1 MANTVIALKKS
12 AIPSSVPSNL
22 ANGELAI
29 NYADGKLYYKA
40 ANGTISSISG
50 NEPNYFGTVN
60 AAGTFIIADTPG
72 DILTL
77 VAGSNITISG
87 DALNDTI
94 TISATGGGNGGGAS
108 VVTDNVAPVSPS
120 DGDLWWNTDLGKML
134 IYYED
139 SNSSQWVESTPGYL
153 ISENTISFFVAF
165 NTANAAY
172 AQANTARDHANAA
185 YNKANT
191 AVTDFSPAYNAAN
204 AAYAQANTARDHANV
219 SFGQANTARTHA
231 NAAHLTAN
239 AAFDKANTYGIQGG
253 GSDRIFWENDSV
265 VTANY
270 SITAG
275 RNAGTFGPITI
286 NANVVVTIPS
296 NSTWSVV

>member
-1 MANTVIALKKS
+1 MSNTVIALKKS

-94 TISATGGGNGGGAS
+94 TISATGGSNGGGAS

-153 ISENTISFFVAF
+153 VSENTVSFLAAF
-165 NTANAAY
+165 DTANAAY
-172 AQANTARDHANAA
+172 AQANTARNHANAA
-185 YNKANT
+185 
-191 AVTDFSPAYNAAN
+191 FE
-204 AAYAQANTARDHANV
+204 
-219 SFGQANTARTHA
+219 
-231 NAAHLTAN
+231 TAN
-239 AAFDKANTYGIQGG
+239 NATGAVGG
-253 GSDRIFWENDSV
+253 GNDKIFWENDSV

-270 SITAG
+270 SITVG